1 MSSLLNP
8 NTAFEQTAT
17 AFIKLHQ
24 DQLRVIQEKIQ
35 AAIANQHFNTTIYPD
50 DFNGDGTTTEQWS
63 AILSAYGY
71 VAKSQH
77 VKNDYTDYHV
87 LTIAW
92 TNYKGEWSL
101 CTITKTIF

>member
-8 NTAFEQTAT
+8 NTAFKQTAN
-17 AFIKLHQ
+17 AFITSHQ

-35 AAIANQHFNTTIYPD
+35 DAITNQRFNVTIHPD
-50 DFNGDGTTTEQWS
+50 DFNGDDTTTEQWS

-77 VKNDYTDYHV
+77 VKNDYSDSHI

-92 TNYKGEWSL
+92 TNYKGE
-101 CTITKTIF
+101 